1 MKSKQQRNKQK
12 RQERRAVLVISLAV
26 FAIVGFGMVYKAE
39 LIPAE
44 PTIEP
49 KQSHTRISQLCQQK
63 LLDHI
68 KKGGVDLQA
77 EMRYGDLQGCTFT
90 SEYEQRNPTSQG
102 DEMSIIERASIA
114 Q

>member
-44 PTIEP
+44 ATIEP
-49 KQSHTRISQLCQQK
+49 EQSQTRISQLCQQK

-77 EMRYGDLQGCTFT
+77 EMSYGDLQGCTFA
-90 SEYEQRNPTSQG
+90 SESEQRKPKTQ
-102 DEMSIIERASIA
+102 DIEMSIINRDSIL
-114 Q
+114 